1 MSAKLSRRD
10 FFKFLKYA
18 AATTFASLAGAYY
31 GLEVEPQWLEIA
43 QVEIPLGRLPK
54 AFDGYRILQV
64 SDIHIGGWMN
74 RERLETVVE
83 VILAQQP
90 DLVLATGDFVI
101 GHAWSRELDLAAED
115 FIEVMRP
122 LTQTLPVIGV
132 MGNHDHWTDA
142 ARTRDMLVRANIL
155 ELQNDARVVKRD
167 GDELYIAGLDDV
179 YARRHDLEGL
189 LTKLPADAH
198 VILMAHEPDFA
209 DTTAPTGKFMLQ
221 LSGHSHG
228 GQVVLPFIGA
238 PVLPRW
244 GRKYPAGLYRIA
256 DMWLYTNRGVGMTD
270 PFIRFN
276 CRPEITVFTLN
287 GPE

>member
-1 MSAKLSRRD
+1 MKTVGSVA
-10 FFKFLKYA
+10 
-18 AATTFASLAGAYY
+18 FASFAGTCYVTEFEPSWI
-31 GLEVEPQWLEIA
+31 EVS

-54 AFDGYRILQV
+54 AFDGYRILQI

-74 RERLETVVE
+74 REHLADAVE
-83 VILAQQP
+83 LALAQKP
-90 DLVLATGDFVI
+90 DLVVMTGDYVI
-101 GHAWSRELDLAAED
+101 GHFWSKELDAAAED
-115 FIEVMRP
+115 FIETVTP
-122 LTQTLPVIGV
+122 ITQAHQVIGV

-142 ARTRDMLVRANIL
+142 GHTREMLQRAGIL
-155 ELQNDARVVKRD
+155 ELKNDVHRIER
-167 GDELYIAGLDDV
+167 GGENLYIAGVDDV
-179 YARRHDLEGL
+179 MERRHRLEDVEA
-189 LTKLPADAH
+189 KLPNGAH
-198 VILMAHEPDFA
+198 TILLAHEPDYA
-209 DTTAPTGKFMLQ
+209 DVTSLTGKFLLQ

-228 GQVVLPFIGA
+228 GQVVIPFMGP

-244 GRKYPAGLYRIA
+244 ARKYPAGLYRLA

>member
-1 MSAKLSRRD
+1 MK
-10 FFKFLKYA
+10 FFKYAGATFLS
-18 AATTFASLAGAYY
+18 SLAGAFYATEFEP
-31 GLEVEPQWLEIA
+31 GWLEVS

-74 RERLETVVE
+74 RERLAYVVDL
-83 VILAQQP
+83 ILAQKP
-90 DLVLATGDFVI
+90 DLILATGDYVI
-101 GHAWSRELDLAAED
+101 GHSWSRELDLAAED
-115 FIEVMRP
+115 FIEVIRP
-122 LTQTLPVIGV
+122 LTQAHPVIGV

-142 ARTRDMLVRANIL
+142 ARTREMLLRTGIL
-155 ELQNDARVVKRD
+155 ELQNDARVIKRD

-189 LTKLPADAH
+189 TAKLPAGAH
-198 VILMAHEPDFA
+198 VILLAHEPDFA
-209 DTTAPTGKFMLQ
+209 DETARTGKFLLQ

-228 GQVVLPFIGA
+228 GQVVIPFVGP

-244 GRKYPAGLYRIA
+244 ARRYPAGLYQIA
-256 DMWLYTNRGVGMTD
+256 DMWLYTNRGVGMTS
-270 PFIRFN
+270 PFVRFN